1 MASICLKKFRGGV
14 DAQRKI
20 KEKRMEEA
28 AAAEAAAVASSK
40 ARRVGE
46 EEGPENVQ
54 FSTITAQAAKQF
66 SNKVAGV
73 WTAEKRLDW

>member
-20 KEKRMEEA
+20 KEKRMEEEA
-28 AAAEAAAVASSK
+28 DEAAEAAAVASSK

-46 EEGPENVQ
+46 GEVEEARKCSIFHNYR
-54 FSTITAQAAKQF
+54 
-66 SNKVAGV
+66 AGS
-73 WTAEKRLDW
+73 

>member
-20 KEKRMEEA
+20 KEKRMEEEAA

-46 EEGPENVQ
+46 GEVEGPRKCSIFHNYR
-54 FSTITAQAAKQF
+54 
-66 SNKVAGV
+66 AGS
-73 WTAEKRLDW
+73 

>member
-28 AAAEAAAVASSK
+28 AATAAEAAAVASSK
-40 ARRVGE
+40 ESGRGRGRGGQKMFNFPQLPRR
-46 EEGPENVQ
+46 Q
-54 FSTITAQAAKQF
+54 L
-66 SNKVAGV
+66 SNFPTK
-73 WTAEKRLDW
+73 

>member
-20 KEKRMEEA
+20 KEKRMEEEAA

-40 ARRVGE
+40 TSREGERKVGQKMFNFPQLPRR
-46 EEGPENVQ
+46 Q
-54 FSTITAQAAKQF
+54 L
-66 SNKVAGV
+66 SNFPTK
-73 WTAEKRLDW
+73 

>member
-28 AAAEAAAVASSK
+28 AAEAAAVASSK
-40 ARRVGE
+40 ERGRGRGGQKMFNFPQLPRR
-46 EEGPENVQ
+46 Q
-54 FSTITAQAAKQF
+54 L
-66 SNKVAGV
+66 SNFPTK
-73 WTAEKRLDW
+73 

>member
-20 KEKRMEEA
+20 KEKRMEEEA

-40 ARRVGE
+40 ERGRGRGRGGQKMFNFPQLPRRQLS
-46 EEGPENVQ
+46 N
-54 FSTITAQAAKQF
+54 FSTK
-66 SNKVAGV
+66 
-73 WTAEKRLDW
+73 